1 MQTQLLK
8 SYLLVPGASW
18 SQLKQGDEVVLTGRL
33 ANGWFRCMA
42 KMDVAA
48 STEQGL
54 DYSHLT
60 DTHEHTPGHGQQ
72 SGLLYVY
79 VRCKVR
85 ICTILGFSCPD
96 HLIARNVL
104 RKLRGFLHASS

>member
-1 MQTQLLK
+1 M
-8 SYLLVPGASW
+8 PGATW

-33 ANGWFRCMA
+33 SNGWFRCMA

-72 SGLLYVY
+72 SGLLYV
-79 VRCKVR
+79 
-85 ICTILGFSCPD
+85 LGIRSYCMYY
-96 HLIARNVL
+96 LLLVMVL
-104 RKLRGFLHASS
+104 L

>member
-1 MQTQLLK
+1 M
-8 SYLLVPGASW
+8 PGASW

-33 ANGWFRCMA
+33 SNGWFRCMA

-72 SGLLYVY
+72 SGLLYVLLLTALARSNIIRD
-79 VRCKVR
+79 V
-85 ICTILGFSCPD
+85 FSP
-96 HLIARNVL
+96 
-104 RKLRGFLHASS
+104 